1 MLIQA
6 RDALDPDLAALVA
19 AQQRELAGV
28 GAPAHRTD
36 SGSAND
42 LRFLVAVVDGRVVAC
57 VTWRPGEAGT
67 AEIVGT
73 YVRPAYRGRGITRDL
88 LVALEEYAPI
98 R

>member
-1 MLIQA
+1 VLIQA

-19 AQQRELAGV
+19 IQQRELAGV
-28 GAPAHRTD
+28 SAASSSPGA
-36 SGSAND
+36 GQD

-57 VTWRPGEAGT
+57 VTWCPGEAGT